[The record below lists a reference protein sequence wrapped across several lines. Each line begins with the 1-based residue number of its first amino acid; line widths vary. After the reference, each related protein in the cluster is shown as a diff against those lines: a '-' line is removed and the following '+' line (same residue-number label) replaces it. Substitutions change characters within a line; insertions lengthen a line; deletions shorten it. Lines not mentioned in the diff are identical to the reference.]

1 MSVFF
6 QLIGIADGALGLYG
20 YYTGNMTFLVAG
32 LVVAFL
38 FCKMNQISVVEHM
51 LTRIII
57 LPFLS
62 LPGML
67 ICHFAVKM
75 TWGMGFL
82 LCFNWVLAITAV
94 IFLFVVIKERREMAG
109 GKKRLRR
116 HNKDSNAGSGA
127 CPELASAFS
136 AVRPPRA
143 RHGMRLRGLLHFAE
157 TRFAYP
163 DGKRL
168 RCRPFARSD
177 RIPSGRRPRPA
188 GTRG

>member
-1 MSVFF
+1 MVSFPVDSALIFDLEVSSLSVFF

-109 GKKRLRR
+109 GK
-116 HNKDSNAGSGA
+116 
-127 CPELASAFS
+127 
-136 AVRPPRA
+136 
-143 RHGMRLRGLLHFAE
+143 
-157 TRFAYP
+157 
-163 DGKRL
+163 
-168 RCRPFARSD
+168 
-177 RIPSGRRPRPA
+177 
-188 GTRG
+188 